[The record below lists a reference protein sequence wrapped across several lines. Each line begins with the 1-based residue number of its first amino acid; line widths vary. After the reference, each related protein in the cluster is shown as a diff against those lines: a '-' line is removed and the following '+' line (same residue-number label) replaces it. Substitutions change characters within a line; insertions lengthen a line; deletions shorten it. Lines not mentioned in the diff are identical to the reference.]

1 MDYVTVYATTDANE
15 VSVLRG
21 LFAEHH
27 IDFKI
32 KEGETLG
39 QGETEAFFEVAE
51 KDRKKAR
58 ELLHET
64 GYLHVKSPSHR
75 SASTRGKKWMFV
87 FLAALVLI
95 LVAILI
101 TWFMNVP

>member
-15 VSVLRG
+15 VAVLRG
-21 LFAEHH
+21 MFSEHK

-32 KEGETLG
+32 NEGEKLT
-39 QGETEAFFEVAE
+39 QGETETFFEVAD

-75 SASTRGKKWMFV
+75 SAATRGKKWMFI

-101 TWFMNVP
+101 TWFMNAP

>member
-21 LFAEHH
+21 LFSEHK

-32 KEGETLG
+32 NEGEELG
-39 QGETEAFFEVAE
+39 QGEAERFFEVAD

-64 GYLHVKSPSHR
+64 GYLHVKTASR
-75 SASTRGKKWMFV
+75 KSAVTRGKKWMFV

-101 TWFMNVP
+101 TWFMNAP